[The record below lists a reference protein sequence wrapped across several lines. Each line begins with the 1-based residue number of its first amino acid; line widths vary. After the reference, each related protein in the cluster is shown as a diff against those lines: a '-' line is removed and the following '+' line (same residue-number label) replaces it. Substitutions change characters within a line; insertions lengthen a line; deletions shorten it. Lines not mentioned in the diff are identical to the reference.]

1 MMAARINGGSKV
13 VVCAM
18 LKALHNQGSLEN
30 DALQSK

>member
-1 MMAARINGGSKV
+1 MVAARINGDSKV
-13 VVCAM
+13 VCAT